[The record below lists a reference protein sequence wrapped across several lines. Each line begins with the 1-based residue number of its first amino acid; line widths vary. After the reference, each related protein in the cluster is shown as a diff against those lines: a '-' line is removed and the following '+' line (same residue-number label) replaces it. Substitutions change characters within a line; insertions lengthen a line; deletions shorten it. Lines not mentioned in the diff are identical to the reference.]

1 MSLCWVKLMNY
12 AEASPVKTESSES
25 SSIKTYTCDG
35 CGCMI
40 NADPGSKW
48 HRCTYCGDADFCF
61 TCYQK
66 DIHSEHKAYLQ
77 MFTAP
82 ENWILPHCDA
92 CGHSFSD
99 ENGTLYKCS
108 LCEDFCLC
116 LTCKAKLLHVNH
128 LKHLKETSVSTYA
141 DELGRS

>member
-1 MSLCWVKLMNY
+1 MSLDSANV
-12 AEASPVKTESSES
+12 
-25 SSIKTYTCDG
+25 IKP
-35 CGCMI
+35 
-40 NADPGSKW
+40 ADPGSKW
-48 HRCTYCGDADFCF
+48 HRCTHCGDADFCF

-77 MFTAP
+77 LFTSP
-82 ENWILPHCDA
+82 ENWIVPHCDA

-116 LTCKAKLLHVNH
+116 LIFKTNLLHMNH
-128 LKHLKETSVSTYA
+128 LKHLKETPVSIYT
-141 DELGRS
+141 DELGQS